1 MSEEARIPTNLR
13 TLKILE
19 ILGESD
25 EAMTATEIND
35 RLGLP
40 KQTVHRLCTTLE
52 SEGYI
57 TRVGSS
63 KRFFPSSKLRE
74 IGSGLLFASHSHILR
89 RQILKGIATQV
100 KETVNYAAPVVTG
113 MSYIDRVET
122 DWPFRIQLPV
132 GTSVPFHC
140 TASGKTFMASLPPKA
155 RKAFVKGLFLNRLT
169 DSTHVTEESLLED
182 LAGVARRGY
191 AIDDEEFMDGM
202 IAIAVPVKDEHGRF
216 CASLALHGPMQRL
229 TIEQALD
236 RKEALLNGSHK
247 LTSALFS
254 QDGLNQ

>member
-1 MSEEARIPTNLR
+1 
-13 TLKILE
+13 
-19 ILGESD
+19 
-25 EAMTATEIND
+25 
-35 RLGLP
+35 
-40 KQTVHRLCTTLE
+40 
-52 SEGYI
+52 
-57 TRVGSS
+57 
-63 KRFFPSSKLRE
+63 
-74 IGSGLLFASHSHILR
+74 
-89 RQILKGIATQV
+89 
-100 KETVNYAAPVVTG
+100 
-113 MSYIDRVET
+113 
-122 DWPFRIQLPV
+122 
-132 GTSVPFHC
+132 
-140 TASGKTFMASLPPKA
+140 MASLPPKA